1 MQHFPV
7 SLQGNRG
14 AFVLLSHRPPV
25 AAVIFVHGFF
35 GDPRTTWVDFEHL
48 VDSSPIWSEYDLY
61 FYAYRS
67 RNQIVP
73 LAEEFGQFLTSIARA
88 KEQAVVG
95 AGFFATASKSLSL
108 FSTPLSFWEN
118 RGNTPYNYLISVGHS
133 TGAVIIREVMRQKIT
148 RLAESKGDLDVWMRT
163 GKEKKEEDPDYPDRL
178 ILRSSLRF
186 FAPAHRGVLAA
197 GTLGLVRSLPI
208 IRGIT
213 GAYLR
218 SNPLYQNLRHDSPT
232 ILDLKEATEELWKQY
247 KFAALKASSL
257 FGTNEE
263 IVYVGGYSHDEEV
276 PTVSGH
282 DHVSVCKPRP
292 DYLKPLE
299 FVTHVFSTGKSA

>member
-14 AFVLLSHRPPV
+14 AFALLSHRPPV
-25 AAVIFVHGFF
+25 AAVIFVHGFL

-48 VDSSPIWSEYDLY
+48 VDQAPRWNECDLF

-73 LAEEFGQFLTSIARA
+73 LAEEFSHFLTDIARA
-88 KEQAVVG
+88 REQAVISTR
-95 AGFFATASKSLSL
+95 FFAPSSKSHTF
-108 FSTPLSFWEN
+108 FSTVLDFWES
-118 RGNTPYNYLISVGHS
+118 RGSAPYHYLILVGHS

-148 RLAESKGDLDVWMRT
+148 HLVKSKGDLGAWMQT
-163 GKEKKEEDPDYPDRL
+163 GKEDVDYPDRL
-178 ILRSSLRF
+178 VLRSALRF
-186 FAPAHRGVLAA
+186 FAPAHLGVLAA
-197 GTLGLVRSLPI
+197 GKLGLAQSLPI
-208 IRGIT
+208 IGKIT

-232 ILDLKEATEELWKQY
+232 ILELKKATEELWKQY
-247 KFAALKASSL
+247 KFEALKAGSL

-263 IVYVGGYSHDEEV
+263 VVYIGGYSHDEV
-276 PTVSGH
+276 DSTVSGH
-282 DHVSVCKPRP
+282 DHISICKPRP
-292 DYLKPLE
+292 DYVKPLE
-299 FVTHVFSTGKSA
+299 FVIHASSTGKSA